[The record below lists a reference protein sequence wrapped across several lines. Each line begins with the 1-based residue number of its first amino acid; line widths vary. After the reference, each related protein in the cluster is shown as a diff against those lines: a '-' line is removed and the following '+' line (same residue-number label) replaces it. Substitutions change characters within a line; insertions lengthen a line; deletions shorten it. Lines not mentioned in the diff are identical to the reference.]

1 MAAKSPGRRWQSLRL
16 RADEKKLCAEH
27 RSPGFSFV
35 RSVAG
40 CERGWH
46 PAIARRAI
54 DPGAGQKPLPEQPWL
69 DFAAEV
75 TQRGIVTVQR
85 QGRRFSGRF
94 GKRVLEIV
102 RMLSIGDDCEG
113 TREASQLISARI
125 GHHGYDQVLGAARH
139 RGVVLQHEAPT
150 ASIQSPGALPQ
161 GAVPRRSFLWVPG
174 SQHVYFACSLQ
185 IAVNL
190 FHTDESA
197 QTFVGFVVKWL
208 GGHLYLK
215 SSAGVSG

>member
-40 CERGWH
+40 CERRWH
-46 PAIARRAI
+46 PAIARRGI
-54 DPGAGQKPLPEQPWL
+54 DPRAGPKPLPEEPWL

-94 GKRVLEIV
+94 GKRVFEIV
-102 RMLSIGDDCEG
+102 GMFALGDDDCEG

-125 GHHGYDQVLGAARH
+125 RNDGYDQVLCTARH
-139 RGVVLQHEAPT
+139 
-150 ASIQSPGALPQ
+150 
-161 GAVPRRSFLWVPG
+161 
-174 SQHVYFACSLQ
+174 
-185 IAVNL
+185 
-190 FHTDESA
+190 
-197 QTFVGFVVKWL
+197 
-208 GGHLYLK
+208 
-215 SSAGVSG
+215 